1 MIKAILSLLA
11 PDPVKKLSKI
21 KDRKYKQAVHL
32 QRNGDLRSYATVMN
46 DIAALEEEIL
56 RLIQA
61 RNDQ

>member
-1 MIKAILSLLA
+1 MIKAILSLLT

-32 QRNGDLRSYATVMN
+32 QRNGDLRAYAAVMN

-56 RLIQA
+56 RLIQT